1 MVVRTGDGE
10 ADTLLSALGPLLPA
24 LLAELT
30 PRQREVGRLVLV
42 DHLRLADTAERL
54 RVSRA
59 TVSVIADRGR
69 VRHLGR
75 LAASLATLFRD
86 GCVRVAGSAVAAG
99 STARAGSA
107 V

>member
-1 MVVRTGDGE
+1 MVAKTGDPA
-10 ADTLLSALGPLLPA
+10 ADALLADLGPLLPH

-30 PRQREVGRLVLV
+30 PRQREVARLVLV

-75 LAASLATLFRD
+75 LASGLATLFRD
-86 GCVRVAGSAVAAG
+86 GCARVAASGSGAATPARTGSAA
-99 STARAGSA
+99 
-107 V
+107 